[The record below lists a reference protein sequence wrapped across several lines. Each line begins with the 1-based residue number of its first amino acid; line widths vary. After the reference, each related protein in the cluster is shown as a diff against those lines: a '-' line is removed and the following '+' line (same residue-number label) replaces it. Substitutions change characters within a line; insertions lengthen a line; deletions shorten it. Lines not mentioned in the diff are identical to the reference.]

1 MVEYI
6 NLRLNIDI
14 SMFQFFKELFTDN
27 RIPSISFLD
36 FYKKINRLKEDGL
49 FPFEYNLP
57 QAISLPES
65 FWKEVVSIH
74 KMTLGDGLE
83 REISIFMVDGELIFT
98 SVIKGQESSVTS
110 NHNISVKYVQ
120 HPTRKGY
127 FRKEIYMDRSIYK
140 RKDVYYKD
148 APKKVSIQYI
158 FNLHTHPKHVF
169 ENGESIFSF
178 VSKQD
183 MISQFQSKA
192 IVSGLVTDKLWLFVR
207 TNSSPETINM
217 EESNISVET
226 LKTEMK
232 MVIYCAELFKKAI
245 KQ

>member
-1 MVEYI
+1 MFSF
-6 NLRLNIDI
+6 LKNI
-14 SMFQFFKELFTDN
+14 FADN
-27 RIPSISFLD
+27 RIPSISFLE

-65 FWKEVVSIH
+65 FWEEVVSIH
-74 KMTLGDGLE
+74 KMTLKDGLE
-83 REISIFMVDGELIFT
+83 REISVFMVDGELIFT
-98 SVIKGQESSVTS
+98 SVIKGKESSVTS

-120 HPTRKGY
+120 HPTLKEY
-127 FRKEIYMDRSIYK
+127 FRKEIYMDGSIYK

-148 APKKVSIQYI
+148 APKKVSIQYL
-158 FNLHTHPKHVF
+158 FNLHTHPSHVLDS
-169 ENGESIFSF
+169 GEIYYSF
-178 VSKQD
+178 ASKQD
-183 MISQFQSKA
+183 MVSQLQSKA

-207 TNSSPETINM
+207 TNSSPDTIAM
-217 EESNISVET
+217 DEPQISIDT
-226 LKTEMK
+226 LKADMS

>member
-1 MVEYI
+1 MFSF
-6 NLRLNIDI
+6 LKNI
-14 SMFQFFKELFTDN
+14 FTDN
-27 RIPSISFLD
+27 RIPSISFLE

-57 QAISLPES
+57 QAISFPES

-98 SVIKGQESSVTS
+98 SVVKGSESSVIS

-127 FRKEIYMDRSIYK
+127 FRKEIYMDGSIYK
-140 RKDVYYKD
+140 REDIYYKD
-148 APKKVSIQYI
+148 APKKVSIQYL
-158 FNLHTHPKHVF
+158 FNMHTHPKHVF
-169 ENGESIFSF
+169 QNGESVFSF
-178 VSKQD
+178 VSRQD
-183 MISQFQSKA
+183 MVSQFQSKA

-207 TNSSPETINM
+207 TNSSPDTIVM
-217 EESNISVET
+217 DESQISVDA
-226 LKTEMK
+226 LKANMK

-245 KQ
+245 RQ

>member
-1 MVEYI
+1 
-6 NLRLNIDI
+6 
-14 SMFQFFKELFTDN
+14 MFEFLKDLFTDS
-27 RIPSISFLD
+27 RISSIPFIE
-36 FYKKINRLKEDGL
+36 FYKKINRLKEDGI

-57 QAISLPES
+57 QAIALPES

-74 KMTLGDGLE
+74 KMTLKDGLE
-83 REISIFMVDGELIFT
+83 REISVFMIDGELIFT
-98 SVIKGQESSVTS
+98 SVIKGQETSVTS
-110 NHNISVKYVQ
+110 NHNISVKYLQ

-127 FRKEIYMDRSIYK
+127 FRKEIYMDGSIYK

-148 APKKVSIQYI
+148 APKKVSIQYL

-183 MISQFQSKA
+183 MISQLQSKA

-207 TNSSPETINM
+207 TNNSPDIITMDEV
-217 EESNISVET
+217 NITVDT
-226 LKTEMK
+226 LKSEMK

-245 KQ
+245 RQ

>member
-1 MVEYI
+1 
-6 NLRLNIDI
+6 
-14 SMFQFFKELFTDN
+14 MFQFFKELFTDN

-98 SVIKGQESSVTS
+98 SVMKGQESSVTS

-127 FRKEIYMDRSIYK
+127 FRKEVYTSVRMYITRMLLGRYRYNTFLIYILILNMCLRME
-140 RKDVYYKD
+140 
-148 APKKVSIQYI
+148 
-158 FNLHTHPKHVF
+158 NLYFPLCQ
-169 ENGESIFSF
+169 NRI
-178 VSKQD
+178 
-183 MISQFQSKA
+183 
-192 IVSGLVTDKLWLFVR
+192 
-207 TNSSPETINM
+207 
-217 EESNISVET
+217 
-226 LKTEMK
+226 
-232 MVIYCAELFKKAI
+232 
-245 KQ
+245 

>member
-1 MVEYI
+1 MFSFLK
-6 NLRLNIDI
+6 NL
-14 SMFQFFKELFTDN
+14 FVDN
-27 RIPSISFLD
+27 RIPSISFLE

-74 KMTLGDGLE
+74 KMTLKDGLE
-83 REISIFMVDGELIFT
+83 REISIFLADGELIFT
-98 SVIKGQESSVTS
+98 AVIKGNESSVTS

-127 FRKEIYMDRSIYK
+127 FRKEIYMDGSIYK
-140 RKDVYYKD
+140 RRDVYYKD
-148 APKKVSIQYI
+148 APQKVSIQYL
-158 FNLHTHPKHVF
+158 FNLHTHPSYIA
-169 ENGESIFSF
+169 ENEEKRFSF
-178 VSKQD
+178 ASKQD
-183 MISQFQSKA
+183 MVTQLQSKA

-207 TNSSPETINM
+207 TSNTPDIIVM
-217 EESNISVET
+217 DESQISVDT
-226 LKTEMK
+226 LKSDMR
-232 MVIYCAELFKKAI
+232 MAIYCAELFKKAI